1 MLIISP
7 SLATRPAVAGFS
19 RAPGMTISEVGL
31 YGP

>member
-7 SLATRPAVAGFS
+7 SLAARPEVAGFIRS
-19 RAPGMTISEVGL
+19 PGMTISEVGV